1 MKVHH
6 LHEVLICTSLQG
18 GNERSQL
25 NSNLVQFTGFH
36 FPDLNPNSHYN
47 LNNMKLDLNVS
58 TKVTFSACKWVLSL
72 KLRVIKEFF

>member
-6 LHEVLICTSLQG
+6 LHEFVICTSSQG

-25 NSNLVQFTGFH
+25 MLNLVQFTGLH
-36 FPDLNPNSHYN
+36 FPDLNPDSHYN

-58 TKVTFSACKWVLSL
+58 AKVTFSACK
-72 KLRVIKEFF
+72 